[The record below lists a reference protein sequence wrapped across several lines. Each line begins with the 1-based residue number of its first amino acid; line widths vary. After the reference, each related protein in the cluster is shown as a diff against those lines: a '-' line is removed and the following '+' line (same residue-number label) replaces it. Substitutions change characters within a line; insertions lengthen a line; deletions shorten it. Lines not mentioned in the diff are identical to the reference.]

1 MHFQYP
7 ISASVLFCLLLVAA
21 VGCGAGKV
29 PEQGAPTE
37 TTQADSPE
45 MYYEQ
50 LLRKRLELQEKIYA
64 AMDLYRETDDKVHE
78 QQVLLRQ
85 YLGQQPDEETI
96 ELFSK
101 GQVRDI
107 PQNLRAAYSCWRTQI
122 PLRTRLAVL
131 AKWLDDRQV
140 AGELESLDYAIM
152 DVENRQ
158 HLGRFYSPEE
168 LNEIDRL
175 LAQQVVGFETVEVAN
190 TAILEEEAIQQMIN
204 ELENWK

>member
-1 MHFQYP
+1 MYFHYP

-21 VGCGAGKV
+21 VGCGRSKV

-37 TTQADSPE
+37 TTQADTPE

-64 AMDLYRETDDKVHE
+64 AMDLYRETDEKVHE

-85 YLGQQPDEETI
+85 YLGQQPDKETI